1 MVETLIISV
10 LGSFIYDHADFFTT
24 ANKQVTQGYN
34 WEWNYKDRNPNVP
47 AIPLKYEN
55 GSEKVIWVLEK

>member
-1 MVETLIISV
+1 MVEALLMSV

-24 ANKQVTQGYN
+24 ANKQVNEGYK

-47 AIPLKYEN
+47 AISLQSET
-55 GSEKVIWVLEK
+55 GS

>member
-1 MVETLIISV
+1 M
-10 LGSFIYDHADFFTT
+10 SFSSNAEFFKT

>member
-24 ANKQVTQGYN
+24 ANKQGNQGYT
-34 WEWNYKDRNPNVP
+34 WELNYKDRYPNVP
-47 AIPLKYEN
+47 AISLKSEN

>member
-1 MVETLIISV
+1 MVEALIISV

-47 AIPLKYEN
+47 AISLKSEN